1 MNRAF
6 LRHELSM
13 LIRSK
18 KNIIFIFFLTVFVL
32 SYCFIILPNSKSTET
47 FDGDQLSKELQ
58 ELSATQRDR
67 EENGHT
73 GFGHFTGVAYYAMQ
87 ENYAL
92 LHSKMMTAFDDE
104 DFRRYVHLRTYFLEQ
119 NPSGFLAED
128 LDMFA
133 DSPIPGKDRYHLYNQ
148 TLLRYQGYLNQ
159 DDPITNEMIEEK
171 TAVQA
176 IQKVFLS
183 FATYFIVFVGIYFS
197 SDVLVRDRQNKT
209 LLQGLP
215 LAWYR
220 VLNIK
225 TMTTFIY
232 TLGIIFALFLLATLI
247 ISIQNGFGSLN
258 HPLAV
263 MIKQDDLT
271 LSDYKVTTIG
281 KFILLAGSFIPILVY
296 LFIRFN
302 ILLSLIVKN
311 QWLVLFISSIA
322 LISEQLYY
330 SRTLRDLNGIE
341 ISYFPQTYFDFGKIV
356 TGEKNFLVNLES
368 ITYGK
373 GMLVLLLTIVVIE
386 CILFLVSRI
395 VSKRRFYQ

>member
-6 LRHELSM
+6 WRHELSM

-58 ELSATQRDR
+58 ETSATQRDR

-92 LHSKMMTAFDDE
+92 LHSKMITAFDDE

-119 NPSGFLAED
+119 NPSSFLAEHP
-128 LDMFA
+128 DMFA

-176 IQKVFLS
+176 IQEVFLS

-197 SDVLVRDRQNKT
+197 SDVLVRNRQNKT

-263 MIKQDDLT
+263 MIKQGDLT
-271 LSDYKVTTIG
+271 LSNYKVITIG
-281 KFILLAGSFIPILVY
+281 KFILLAVSFIPILVY

-302 ILLSLIVKN
+302 ILISLIVKN

-322 LISEQLYY
+322 LISEQLYF
-330 SRTLRDLNGIE
+330 SRTLRDLNGTE